1 MHDLGKCS
9 QQWVRDVVQKRRISI
24 EVGEGLS
31 LELETLAAEII
42 VDKAKHGAFGG
53 VGRVDGRKCG
63 QDGLL
68 IRLCGLVDERFLV
81 CPELGDVDG
90 LQNLVQHSRDK

>member
-1 MHDLGKCS
+1 MDGLGKCP

-24 EVGEGLS
+24 EVGEGLC
-31 LELETLAAEII
+31 LELETLAAEI
-42 VDKAKHGAFGG
+42 VVHKVKHSAFGG

-68 IRLCGLVDERFLV
+68 IRICGLVYERLRV
-81 CPELGDVDG
+81 RPELSDVDG
-90 LQNLVQHSRDK
+90 LQNLVQHGGQE